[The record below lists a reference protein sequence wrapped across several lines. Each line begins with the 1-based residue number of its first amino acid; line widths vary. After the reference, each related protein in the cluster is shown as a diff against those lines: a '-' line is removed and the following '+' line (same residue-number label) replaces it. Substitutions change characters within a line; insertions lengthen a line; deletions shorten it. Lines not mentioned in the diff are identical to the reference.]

1 MKKNEKPS
9 SARTHRFLGRCL
21 SFLGAFALAWA
32 NVSHT
37 FAQTSGTAG
46 NAITFDAH
54 NSTMLFSDL
63 QTSSTSH
70 QTVSCYLRHNQAPI
84 QIINANTADENSAYA
99 SLETSAGT
107 GTGFFSDGN
116 MANNMEF
123 AKNDDQGVSFYNNA
137 NEDYKA
143 QCFAIIAP
151 KGYRFT
157 SYYMDIRSSAYNE
170 SQAFPSNVGASN
182 ATIERYTYTA
192 GSTTETT
199 TCSGESMTLSGS
211 NSEVFQR
218 ALTNAGNILYFSINY
233 GNTDQHCLHLNK
245 LRLTYVIDS
254 NPVEASIPTE
264 GKSQYHSGYI
274 NLGSFNSR
282 TDAGEYFFHKA
293 NVNDWETINIV
304 DAASGTTYNTA
315 TNGMLEVPAGTY
327 YIECPAKYRI
337 TGAEINFAAGKSS
350 VSYENY
356 TLSYMAEGTS
366 IKCYI
371 QSSST
376 LQNCLS
382 YDASSNKIVNISGRA
397 NATLW
402 TIKRTGTSSYTVYS
416 EKDGKYLAISSGNLV
431 AQTNSFSWRYSSSGT
446 IYYNSTSYLAY
457 NTKSSVAYANKWY
470 LGGSTTGGKA
480 FMKQTITTTSSEY
493 DATIYDENGDEYD
506 ESGDEEPKTASLSES
521 NSSATLSV
529 KGFNNDAVKFS
540 VSDAATFTAKLYMVP
555 LDPYLQNLDFTYKV
569 GTADADEVIT
579 AAATNFSFYNGDD
592 IVFHYTDEDSH
603 QAVFRNAYN
612 ENRSDWYTGTAE
624 GSTLSNYFLVGSA
637 YEKNNETEM
646 SAPDAKVNA
655 DQAGTNGD
663 YQFSNIKTLTSRGGT
678 LTETEFDAA
687 SASYA
692 DIILSA
698 GETKTVYIYSGDEPA
713 NKIITDAGLNKVTH
727 AAYTFYDAK
736 LKAVAVEETPV
747 ITVTPLY
754 ASTIKGE
761 NNKNSA
767 IKKDSG
773 LDTTHKFYGVTVRSN
788 GDGYLTIAA
797 IKTAIEEAMASQEG
811 IYANDVMRTILYVD
825 MSRLKSVT
833 GKPSSED
840 WRQLMFGTADNCLFF
855 MPETY
860 SNVQDNVIAGGERG
874 RALGDIIVKDQQPF
888 YSPYNFNT
896 GTRMAQYQ
904 RLATNGQAVVPNT
917 TLILP
922 FSVPTNESG
931 YAKTSVDELNADQ
944 IAFYSLY
951 DFSPQETK
959 KNTYV
964 ISTRPVK
971 PTASANQPYHV
982 AIGED
987 VVAKGTSVSYL
998 LNVVGAQFLQTPGT
1012 GEVVGSDGSP
1022 IIGHGSFS
1030 GMNKPKATT
1039 PDVNDYLYFTNNYF
1053 WKSSTY
1059 SGNSVNFLPYRVYY
1073 TYDLSTLEESGIKNV
1088 DRFGLPFGNYDDEV
1102 DAIETVNADGQ
1113 LRLGASEGVLYV
1125 KSSADTELNIF
1136 DMSGR
1141 RIISD
1146 HLSAGNATQYSLNKG
1161 VYIANGTKV
1170 LVK

>member
-21 SFLGAFALAWA
+21 RFLGAFALAWA

-84 QIINANTADENSAYA
+84 QIINANTASTSSAYA
-99 SLETSAGT
+99 SLETNAGT

-123 AKNDDQGVSFYNNA
+123 AENDDQGVSFYNDA
-137 NEDYKA
+137 HDGYKA

-157 SYYMDIRSSAYNE
+157 SYYMDIRSSAYNK

-182 ATIERYTYTA
+182 ATIERYTYTT
-192 GSTTETT
+192 GSTTATT
-199 TCSGESMTLSGS
+199 TCSGEKMTLSGS
-211 NSEVFQR
+211 DSEVFQR

-233 GNTDQHCLHLNK
+233 GNTNQHCLHLNK

-274 NLGSFNSR
+274 NLGSFSSR

-304 DAASGTTYNTA
+304 DAANGMTYNIA
-315 TNGMLEVPAGTY
+315 TNGMFEVPGGTY

-337 TGAEINFAAGKSS
+337 TGADINFAAGKSS
-350 VSYENY
+350 VSYTNY
-356 TLSYMAEGTS
+356 TLSNMAVGTS

-371 QSSST
+371 QSSSSII
-376 LQNCLS
+376 NCLT
-382 YDASSNKIVNISGRA
+382 YDATNNKFVNVSNNRA

-402 TIKRTGTSSYTVYS
+402 TITRTSQSLYTVYS
-416 EKDGKYLAISSGNLV
+416 EEDGIYLARSGSSLTALTTKTSNCEWQYTSNKALYGGGYYLY
-431 AQTNSFSWRYSSSGT
+431 RSSSTGW
-446 IYYNSTSYLAY
+446 ILRSSTSASY
-457 NTKSSVAYANKWY
+457 
-470 LGGSTTGGKA
+470 

-493 DATIYDENGDEYD
+493 DATIYDA
-506 ESGDEEPKTASLSES
+506 SGTSEAGTANLSED
-521 NSSATLSV
+521 NASATLSV
-529 KGFNNDAVKFS
+529 TGFNNDAVKFS

-592 IVFHYTDEDSH
+592 IVFHYTDGASSH

-612 ENRSDWYTGTAE
+612 ENRSDWYTDTAE

-637 YEKNNETEM
+637 YANNGTKT
-646 SAPDAKVNA
+646 PVPGAKVDA

-663 YQFSNIKTLTSRGGT
+663 YQFSNIKTLTSNGGT
-678 LTETEFDAA
+678 LTETEFNAA

-692 DIILSA
+692 DIALSP
-698 GETKTVYIYSGDEPA
+698 GDTKTVYIYSGDEPA

-727 AAYTFYDAK
+727 AAYTFYDSK

-754 ASTIKGE
+754 TSTIKGE

-773 LDTTHKFYGVTVRSN
+773 LDTNHKFYGVTVGSD

-874 RALGDIIVKDQQPF
+874 RALGDILVKDQQPF

-896 GTRMAQYQ
+896 GTRMAQYE

-922 FSVPTNESG
+922 FSVPTNENG
-931 YAKTSVDELNADQ
+931 NAMTSVDEVNADK
-944 IAFYSLY
+944 ISFYSLNG
-951 DFSPQETK
+951 FAANELK
-959 KNTYV
+959 KNTYEINTLV
-964 ISTRPVK
+964 AT
-971 PTASANQPYHV
+971 PTADANQPYHV
-982 AIGED
+982 VLGED
-987 VVAKGTSVSYL
+987 VVGKGTRINYILKVM
-998 LNVVGAQFLQTPGT
+998 GAQFLQTPSTT
-1012 GEVVGSDGSP
+1012 GDVHGKDGSP
-1022 IIGHGSFS
+1022 LTGHGSFS
-1030 GMNKPKATT
+1030 GMMKPKAQT
-1039 PDVNDYLYFTNNYF
+1039 PDGEDDFLYFSSNYF

-1059 SGNSVNFLPYRVYY
+1059 SGSIINCLPYRVYY
-1073 TYDLSTLEESGIKNV
+1073 TYDVTALDDNGIKNV
-1088 DRFGLPFGNYDDEV
+1088 DRFALPFVNYDDEV
-1102 DAIETVNADGQ
+1102 DAIELVNADGQ

-1146 HLSAGNATQYSLNKG
+1146 HLSAGNATQYSLSKG

>member
-84 QIINANTADENSAYA
+84 QIINANTESKTSAYA
-99 SLETSAGT
+99 SLETNAGT

-123 AKNDDQGVSFYNNA
+123 AENDDQGVSFYNDA
-137 NEDYKA
+137 HDGYKA

-157 SYYMDIRSSAYNE
+157 SYYMDIRSSAYNK

-192 GSTTETT
+192 GSTTATT
-199 TCSGESMTLSGS
+199 TCSGEKMTLSGS
-211 NSEVFQR
+211 DSEVFQR

-233 GNTDQHCLHLNK
+233 GNTSQHCLHLNK

-274 NLGSFNSR
+274 NLGSFSSR
-282 TDAGEYFFHKA
+282 TAAGEHFFQKA

-304 DAASGTTYNTA
+304 DAANGMTYNTA
-315 TNGMLEVPAGTY
+315 TNGMFEVPAGTY

-337 TGAEINFAAGKSS
+337 TGADINFAAGKSS
-350 VSYENY
+350 ESYENY
-356 TLSYMAEGTS
+356 DISKMNVGTS

-371 QSSST
+371 QSSSSII
-376 LQNCLS
+376 NCLT
-382 YDASSNKIVNISGRA
+382 YDATNNKFVNVSNRA

-402 TIKRTGTSSYTVYS
+402 TITKTLQSIYTVYS
-416 EKDGKYLAISSGNLV
+416 EEDGIYLARNGSSLTALTTKTSNCEWQYTSNKALYGSGYYLYRSSN
-431 AQTNSFSWRYSSSGT
+431 TSWALR
-446 IYYNSTSYLAY
+446 
-457 NTKSSVAYANKWY
+457 TKSSASY
-470 LGGSTTGGKA
+470 
-480 FMKQTITTTSSEY
+480 FMKPTTTAATTY
-493 DATIYDENGDEYD
+493 DATIYDA
-506 ESGDEEPKTASLSES
+506 SGTSEAGTANLSED
-521 NSSATLSV
+521 NASATLSV
-529 KGFNNDAVKFS
+529 TGFNNDAVKFS

-569 GTADADEVIT
+569 GTDDASEVIT

-592 IVFHYTDEDSH
+592 IVFHYTDEASH
-603 QAVFRNAYN
+603 QAVFRDAYN

-637 YEKNNETEM
+637 YEDNGTITP
-646 SAPDAKVNA
+646 APDAKVNA

-663 YQFSNIKTLTSRGGT
+663 YQFSNIKTLTSNGGT

-713 NKIITDAGLNKVTH
+713 NKIITVAGLNKVTH

-736 LKAVAVEETPV
+736 LKAVAVEETPE

-754 ASTIKGE
+754 TSTIKGD

-773 LDTTHKFYGVTVRSN
+773 LDSTHKFYGVTVRSN

-811 IYANDVMRTILYVD
+811 IYADDVMRTILYVD

-833 GKPSSED
+833 GKANSEA
-840 WRQLMFGTADNCLFF
+840 WNQLMFGTADNCLFF

-896 GTRMAQYQ
+896 GTRMAQYE

-922 FSVPTNESG
+922 FSVPTNENG
-931 YAKTSVDELNADQ
+931 NAMTSVDEVNADE
-944 IAFYSLY
+944 ISFYSLNG
-951 DFSPQETK
+951 FAANKLK
-959 KNTYV
+959 KNTYEINTLV
-964 ISTRPVK
+964 AK
-971 PTASANQPYHV
+971 PTADANQPYHV
-982 AIGED
+982 VLGED
-987 VVAKGTSVSYL
+987 VVGKGARINYVL
-998 LNVVGAQFLQTPGT
+998 KVMGAQFLQTPSTT
-1012 GEVVGSDGSP
+1012 GDVDGKDGSP
-1022 IIGHGSFS
+1022 LTGHGSFS
-1030 GMNKPKATT
+1030 GMMKPKAQT
-1039 PDVNDYLYFTNNYF
+1039 PDGADDFLYFSSNYF

-1059 SGNSVNFLPYRVYY
+1059 SGSIINCLPYRVYY
-1073 TYDLSTLEESGIKNV
+1073 TYDVTALDDNGIKNV
-1088 DRFGLPFGNYDDEV
+1088 DRFALPFVNYDDEV
-1102 DAIETVNADGQ
+1102 DAIELVNADGQ

-1146 HLSAGNATQYSLNKG
+1146 HLSAGNATQYSLSKG

>member
-1 MKKNEKPS
+1 MSED
-9 SARTHRFLGRCL
+9 
-21 SFLGAFALAWA
+21 
-32 NVSHT
+32 
-37 FAQTSGTAG
+37 
-46 NAITFDAH
+46 NA
-54 NSTMLFSDL
+54 
-63 QTSSTSH
+63 
-70 QTVSCYLRHNQAPI
+70 
-84 QIINANTADENSAYA
+84 
-99 SLETSAGT
+99 
-107 GTGFFSDGN
+107 
-116 MANNMEF
+116 
-123 AKNDDQGVSFYNNA
+123 
-137 NEDYKA
+137 
-143 QCFAIIAP
+143 
-151 KGYRFT
+151 
-157 SYYMDIRSSAYNE
+157 
-170 SQAFPSNVGASN
+170 
-182 ATIERYTYTA
+182 
-192 GSTTETT
+192 
-199 TCSGESMTLSGS
+199 
-211 NSEVFQR
+211 
-218 ALTNAGNILYFSINY
+218 
-233 GNTDQHCLHLNK
+233 
-245 LRLTYVIDS
+245 
-254 NPVEASIPTE
+254 
-264 GKSQYHSGYI
+264 
-274 NLGSFNSR
+274 
-282 TDAGEYFFHKA
+282 
-293 NVNDWETINIV
+293 
-304 DAASGTTYNTA
+304 
-315 TNGMLEVPAGTY
+315 
-327 YIECPAKYRI
+327 
-337 TGAEINFAAGKSS
+337 
-350 VSYENY
+350 
-356 TLSYMAEGTS
+356 
-366 IKCYI
+366 
-371 QSSST
+371 
-376 LQNCLS
+376 
-382 YDASSNKIVNISGRA
+382 
-397 NATLW
+397 
-402 TIKRTGTSSYTVYS
+402 
-416 EKDGKYLAISSGNLV
+416 
-431 AQTNSFSWRYSSSGT
+431 
-446 IYYNSTSYLAY
+446 
-457 NTKSSVAYANKWY
+457 
-470 LGGSTTGGKA
+470 
-480 FMKQTITTTSSEY
+480 
-493 DATIYDENGDEYD
+493 
-506 ESGDEEPKTASLSES
+506 
-521 NSSATLSV
+521 SATLSV
-529 KGFNNDAVKFS
+529 TGLNNDAVKFS
-540 VSDAATFTAKLYMVP
+540 VTAAATFSAKLYMVP

-592 IVFHYTDEDSH
+592 IVFHYTDGASSH

-612 ENRSDWYTGTAE
+612 ENRSVWYTGTAE

-637 YEKNNETEM
+637 YANNGTKT
-646 SAPDAKVNA
+646 PIPGAKVDA

-663 YQFSNIKTLTSRGGT
+663 YQFSNIKTLTSNGGT
-678 LTETEFDAA
+678 LTETEFNAA

-692 DIILSA
+692 DITLSP

-713 NKIITDAGLNKVTH
+713 NKIITDAGKNKVTH

-754 ASTIKGE
+754 TSTIKGE

-773 LDTTHKFYGVTVRSN
+773 LDSTHKFYGVTVGSN

-797 IKTAIEEAMASQEG
+797 IKTAIEEAMANQEG
-811 IYANDVMRTILYVD
+811 IYADDVMRTILYVD
-825 MSRLKSVT
+825 MSGLKSVT
-833 GKPSSED
+833 GKANSD
-840 WRQLMFGTADNCLFF
+840 AWNQLMFGTADNCLFF

-874 RALGDIIVKDQQPF
+874 RALGDILVRDQQPF

-922 FSVPTNESG
+922 FSVPTNDSG

-964 ISTRPVK
+964 ISTQPVT

-1012 GEVVGSDGSP
+1012 GEVDGSDGSP
-1022 IIGHGSFS
+1022 ITGHGSFS

-1039 PDVNDYLYFTNNYF
+1039 PNVNDYLYFTNNYF

-1146 HLSAGNATQYSLNKG
+1146 HLSAGNATQYSLSKG